1 MKTHTE
7 RDIVNVGEQWAY
19 VKHKVGEFSR
29 NFGAE
34 IKKAKYLIRNNLEKE
49 IETLAKNLDENNKER
64 YLDLKSQL
72 NDIIENEIKGSILRG
87 LCKDYQEGEKC
98 TKYFF
103 SLEKYKSKQKT
114 LSMVKK
120 EDGTFTFKNEEIL
133 EECRAFYKKI
143 VFKEL

>member
-72 NDIIENEIKGSILRG
+72 NDIIENEIKGSILRA
-87 LCKDYQEGEKC
+87 KI
-98 TKYFF
+98 TK
-103 SLEKYKSKQKT
+103 K
-114 LSMVKK
+114 
-120 EDGTFTFKNEEIL
+120 GKNVQNTAGFWG
-133 EECRAFYKKI
+133 RGSW
-143 VFKEL
+143 